1 MGLALTNQ
9 RKIGKNLLKTLVAKF
24 LRDVARDP
32 IEKQQIRQKW
42 HHCAPPAL
50 TVASTINQ

>member
-1 MGLALTNQ
+1 MGLALTDQ
-9 RKIGKNLLKTLVAKF
+9 RKIGKNLLQPLAAKL

-32 IEKQQIRQKW
+32 IEKQQIRQKC